1 MMEIHFLDMITFY
14 NYLIEI
20 RFDVLDVLVELG
32 FDNKSMF
39 L

>member
-1 MMEIHFLDMITFY
+1 MEIHFLDMITFY

-20 RFDVLDVLVELG
+20 RFDILDVLVELG